1 VTGARLHGLCSLDA
15 LAAEAK
21 VDGEVLVATDA
32 RRKEVYWATYAPGPA
47 GLPLRVDGPHVAKP
61 ADLPAEVTGLP
72 AVGRGPLLYPDA
84 FGAPLDGPLDVSA
97 AALADLVA
105 RRLAAGDVLDE
116 HEPFYLR
123 RPDAAPSVSTKS
135 ALG

>member
-1 VTGARLHGLCSLDA
+1 MRRGRPAYLCGWTARTS
-15 LAAEAK
+15 
-21 VDGEVLVATDA
+21 T
-32 RRKEVYWATYAPGPA
+32 
-47 GLPLRVDGPHVAKP
+47 KP
-61 ADLPAEVTGLP
+61 AELPADVAGLP

-84 FGAPLDGPLDVSA
+84 FGSPLDGPLDVSA

-105 RRLAAGDVLDE
+105 RRLAAGDRLDE